1 MCGSI
6 AITAGNVL
14 CGFDGQTHPF
24 LLSSHCVIS
33 QISKQWQQEQ
43 TYSICHL
50 AYKNADNEFERK

>member
-24 LLSSHCVIS
+24 LLSSHCHQPNIKTMAAGTNV
-33 QISKQWQQEQ
+33 QHLPF
-43 TYSICHL
+43 SI
-50 AYKNADNEFERK
+50 